1 MDRDTRTRAR
11 VAEHWHASERG
22 DSGAE
27 HAIYGVDAVLDYL
40 GTQLADFKLPQ
51 YIVVTTDPLPRN
63 PGGKLLKRTL
73 RDATD
78 WGSPVRG
85 R

>member
-1 MDRDTRTRAR
+1 
-11 VAEHWHASERG
+11 VGSEI
-22 DSGAE
+22 D
-27 HAIYGVDAVLDYL
+27 VDAVLRYL
-40 GTQLADFKLPQ
+40 DTQLADFKVPQ
-51 YIVVTTDPLPRN
+51 YVVVSTDPLPRN

-78 WGSPVRG
+78 WGAPVRG